1 MGMRGTHPV
10 RSQKKTVPAPDP
22 QWPRDLLLT
31 GAIGFLGAHLLTD
44 LPGATG
50 ARVWCLVRAGDA
62 AHARQRIAAAAARYE
77 LPEPPGDRVVPL
89 PGDLTLPRL
98 GLSPGEFRDLAG
110 GTDVI
115 YHAGAAV
122 NFIYPY
128 EELRAANV
136 TGTRGGRAAQE
147 RGTGRAAGHHLPAAR
162 HHRQPACSTLKP
174 ESKNGTLYL
183 IGRVE
188 SSTL

>member
-62 AHARQRIAAAAARYE
+62 AHARPA
-77 LPEPPGDRVVPL
+77 
-89 PGDLTLPRL
+89 T
-98 GLSPGEFRDLAG
+98 SPCPVLAC
-110 GTDVI
+110 
-115 YHAGAAV
+115 
-122 NFIYPY
+122 
-128 EELRAANV
+128 
-136 TGTRGGRAAQE
+136 
-147 RGTGRAAGHHLPAAR
+147 LPAASASS
-162 HHRQPACSTLKP
+162 PSAPT
-174 ESKNGTLYL
+174 
-183 IGRVE
+183 
-188 SSTL
+188 SSTTRAPR